1 GPGQGQARPAGPQ
14 GVRPAAPAR
23 RGRRQGPLA
32 RPPAGADLGARQE
45 HGDRHAHGRPARR
58 PAPPQARPRRRT
70 HHDGAELRLPGP
82 PMTGPAR
89 GSGAPPTAG
98 TILII
103 EDERD
108 LIRLLKRA
116 LGEAGYATLSAT
128 SAESGLK
135 LIRDEAPALILLD
148 IALPAMDGLTFLR
161 LLRKESQ
168 VPVIL
173 LSGRGTDVDRILG
186 LKAGADD
193 YVPKP
198 FSLGELLARI
208 ACVLRRRSGGL
219 EKKRRPSAS

>member
-1 GPGQGQARPAGPQ
+1 
-14 GVRPAAPAR
+14 
-23 RGRRQGPLA
+23 
-32 RPPAGADLGARQE
+32 
-45 HGDRHAHGRPARR
+45 
-58 PAPPQARPRRRT
+58 
-70 HHDGAELRLPGP
+70 
-82 PMTGPAR
+82 MTGPAR

>member
-1 GPGQGQARPAGPQ
+1 MTPTARS
-14 GVRPAAPAR
+14 
-23 RGRRQGPLA
+23 
-32 RPPAGADLGARQE
+32 
-45 HGDRHAHGRPARR
+45 
-58 PAPPQARPRRRT
+58 
-70 HHDGAELRLPGP
+70 
-82 PMTGPAR
+82 
-89 GSGAPPTAG
+89 SGAPAAAA

-108 LIRLLKRA
+108 LVRLLKRC
-116 LGEAGYATLSAT
+116 LGEAGYAVCAAF

-135 LIRDEAPALILLD
+135 LARDESPALILLD

-208 ACVLRRRSGGL
+208 ACVLRRRSADAP
-219 EKKRRPSAS
+219 KKRRPSAS